1 MTKELYDM
9 RTRFISILSIV
20 IVLFFVVAPFQ
31 NLTTSMLEGYSDN
44 PALEKLM
51 PKGFAERLKEWNFYI
66 NSQWFG
72 KNFGQMIPIIGIIIA
87 FPLFAREFENGTIE
101 YLLVRRSR
109 RVVFVDKFLSG
120 FLATVILIFI
130 ASSLPPLYSL
140 LSAKDYDFS
149 FYFKAT
155 VQSEIAG
162 ILWYCIGML
171 FSTIFN
177 DQVKPVLASLGAIAL
192 TTAAGLIKALKF
204 LNTYSYALCSNLLEN
219 GPIDVPY
226 TIGIILVSSVLI
238 SISYMIFRNKD
249 A

>member
-9 RTRFISILSIV
+9 RTRFISVLLIA

-31 NLTTSMLEGYSDN
+31 KFSVSMLEGYSDN

-51 PKGFAERLKEWNFYI
+51 PKGFAEKLKEWNFYV
-66 NSQWFG
+66 NSQWYG
-72 KNFGQMIPIIGIIIA
+72 KNFGQLVPIIGIIIA

-109 RVVFVDKFLSG
+109 REVFMDKFLSG
-120 FLATVILIFI
+120 LLATVILIFI
-130 ASSLPPLYSL
+130 ASSMPPLYSL
-140 LSAKDYDFS
+140 LAAKDYDFS

-155 VQSEIAG
+155 VQSEFAG

-192 TTAAGLIKALKF
+192 TTAAGLIKPLRF
-204 LNTYSYALCSNLLEN
+204 LNTYSYALCSNLFED
-219 GPIDVPY
+219 GRIDFPY
-226 TIGIILVSSVLI
+226 TVGTILVSLILVVL
-238 SISYMIFRNKD
+238 SYTIFKNKD